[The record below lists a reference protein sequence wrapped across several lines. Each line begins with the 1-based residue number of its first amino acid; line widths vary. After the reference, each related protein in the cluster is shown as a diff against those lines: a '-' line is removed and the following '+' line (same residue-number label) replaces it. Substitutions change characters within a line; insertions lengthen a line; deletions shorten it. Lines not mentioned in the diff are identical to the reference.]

1 MACSLAY
8 VLRFVTAASAFSSQY
23 VMPNLAEHRRRGGEM
38 LLGLLA
44 HVRAAVEL
52 AEAEMAVGDEEAAAS
67 GVGPCSHDRF
77 RTV

>member
-1 MACSLAY
+1 
-8 VLRFVTAASAFSSQY
+8 
-23 VMPNLAEHRRRGGEM
+23 M